1 MSKQGA
7 FFRYLAGGACIL
19 ALAHGTSAHAQQ
31 IDSVLLDEV
40 VVQGGGQG
48 GNGLPAAGT
57 VGQPPAPYAGGQV
70 GSGARLGMLGN
81 RSFMETPFNVTGYT
95 DKLIRDQQARTLAD
109 VVLNDP
115 SVRNDAPA
123 FSERDAF
130 YIRGF
135 SVTNLDTAY
144 DGLFYIANPRRSYL
158 EGIERVEI
166 LKGPSTL
173 LNGGVGRVGGTINLV
188 PKRAGDTPLTRLT
201 TTYISDSQIWPHFD
215 IGRRYG
221 PTGEWGIRVNGSY
234 RAGDTTLDRND
245 IQLGVGAVGLDYRGE
260 RLRASLDLNY
270 SNQQIDAPTSLFNG
284 AVPGITIPRAPDG
297 SINTANSFEY
307 IDSVHQMAAGRIEYD
322 IFDNTT
328 LYIAGGASRYRE
340 DFLTSSYPVSYT
352 HLTLPTTPYV

>member
-1 MSKQGA
+1 MTDCSTSPIPGA
-7 FFRYLAGGACIL
+7 AIWR
-19 ALAHGTSAHAQQ
+19 
-31 IDSVLLDEV
+31 
-40 VVQGGGQG
+40 
-48 GNGLPAAGT
+48 
-57 VGQPPAPYAGGQV
+57 
-70 GSGARLGMLGN
+70 
-81 RSFMETPFNVTGYT
+81 
-95 DKLIRDQQARTLAD
+95 
-109 VVLNDP
+109 
-115 SVRNDAPA
+115 
-123 FSERDAF
+123 
-130 YIRGF
+130 
-135 SVTNLDTAY
+135 
-144 DGLFYIANPRRSYL
+144 
-158 EGIERVEI
+158 IERVEI

-201 TTYISDSQIWPHFD
+201 TTYISDSQVWPHFD

-270 SNQQIDAPTSLFNG
+270 SNQKIDAPTSLFNG

-307 IDSVHQMAAGRIEYD
+307 IDSVHQMAAGRVEYD

-328 LYIAGGASRYRE
+328 LYIAGGASRYRR
-340 DFLTSSYPVSYT
+340 TSSPR
-352 HLTLPTTPYV
+352 PT